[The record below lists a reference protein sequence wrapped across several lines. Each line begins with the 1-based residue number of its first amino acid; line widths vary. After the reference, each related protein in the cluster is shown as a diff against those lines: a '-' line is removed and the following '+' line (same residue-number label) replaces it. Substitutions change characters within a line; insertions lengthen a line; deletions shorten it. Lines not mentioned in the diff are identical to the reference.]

1 MQGMANP
8 VRKAKMPKK
17 KVAAARGK
25 RIDTRYWV
33 VMKKQTILLA
43 LLSGMFAYGNTAPDP
58 PSKPESAVPAL
69 PSSPLLIATVDM
81 QEIVKQY
88 YRTITEQQEIYIER
102 ARIQKDNNE
111 KLATIRQID
120 SEIRVLMK
128 QSEDPSLSDQK
139 KAQVFKTYQAKYQ
152 ESILLEKERREFLS
166 RKENALNEN
175 VMQRIRKISEEI
187 RAVVVERARE
197 GNYSFVF
204 DKSGLSTSQVPVLLY
219 AKDVTDITSHVLKN
233 LNRNAPAEFSTTNS
247 THENAPTKDSADV
260 KR

>member
-1 MQGMANP
+1 M
-8 VRKAKMPKK
+8 
-17 KVAAARGK
+17 
-25 RIDTRYWV
+25 RYGV
-33 VMKKQTILLA
+33 VMKKQMILLA
-43 LLSGMFAYGNTAPDP
+43 ILSGMFTYAEPPLDP
-58 PSKPESAVPAL
+58 PSKREPAVPVL

-81 QEIVKQY
+81 REIVKQY
-88 YRTITEQQEIYIER
+88 YRTITEQQEINIER

-120 SEIRVLMK
+120 SEIRVLIK

-139 KAQVFKTYQAKYQ
+139 KAQVFQAYQAKYQ
-152 ESILLEKERREFLS
+152 ESILLDKERREFLS

-187 RAVVVERARE
+187 RLVVVERARE

-204 DKSGLSTSQVPVLLY
+204 DRSGLSTSQVPVLLY
-219 AKDVTDITSHVLKN
+219 AKDATDITSHVLKN
-233 LNRNAPAEFSTTNS
+233 LNRHAPADLSTTNS
-247 THENAPTKDSADV
+247 THENASTTDSADV